1 MREDLKRLNM
11 TERER
16 VEGMLIE
23 NRLSELKDTVRTLE
37 TVETTLE
44 SLRETKWALVNELK
58 DLGHDFT
65 ATTEGMDV
73 VLSAPP
79 SMRWN

>member
-1 MREDLKRLNM
+1 M

-23 NRLSELKDTVRTLE
+23 SRLNELRDTVRTLE

-44 SLRETKWALVNELK
+44 SLRETKWTLVNELK
-58 DLGHDFT
+58 ELGHNFK
-65 ATTEGMDV
+65 TTCEGMDI

-79 SMRWN
+79 SMRF

>member
-1 MREDLKRLNM
+1 MTEIDSRLN
-11 TERER
+11 
-16 VEGMLIE
+16 
-23 NRLSELKDTVRTLE
+23 ELRDTVRTLE

-44 SLRETKWALVNELK
+44 SLRETKWALVSELK
-58 DLGHDFT
+58 ELGHDFT

-79 SMRWN
+79 SMRF

>member
-23 NRLSELKDTVRTLE
+23 NRLSELRDTVRTLE

-44 SLRETKWALVNELK
+44 SLRETKWTLVSELK
-58 DLGHDFT
+58 ELGHDFT

-79 SMRWN
+79 SMRF

>member
-1 MREDLKRLNM
+1 M

-23 NRLSELKDTVRTLE
+23 NRLNELKDTVRTLE

-44 SLRETKWALVNELK
+44 SLRETKWTLVKELK
-58 DLGHDFT
+58 ELGHDFT

-79 SMRWN
+79 SMRF

>member
-1 MREDLKRLNM
+1 M
-11 TERER
+11 TEKER

-23 NRLSELKDTVRTLE
+23 SRLNELRDTVRTLE

-44 SLRETKWALVNELK
+44 SLRETKWTLVNELK
-58 DLGHDFT
+58 ELGHNFK
-65 ATTEGMDV
+65 TTCEGMDI

-79 SMRWN
+79 SMRF